1 MPAGFTRGERHDGSD
16 GGGAV
21 VARLSENDIEAYLA
35 SGEWRGKAGGYA
47 AQGLAARGPELNAAL
62 YLLPLAATGLAS
74 AILADWPLV
83 PASIRRLMSGP
94 AGVPA
99 E

>member
-1 MPAGFTRGERHDGSD
+1 MLFRSFALIALAATAKGRMGRSSYALRMTGAAFAGASL
-16 GGGAV
+16 
-21 VARLSENDIEAYLA
+21 RLV
-35 SGEWRGKAGGYA
+35 GYA